1 VDESRKGYLLG
12 LGAYVSWG
20 FFPLYFKLLRPAG
33 PIEIL
38 THRVIWSSL
47 VIALLLSVARS
58 WRRIAA
64 LRHRPG
70 TLGAIAV
77 AATLLAINWG
87 TYVYGVNS
95 DRVVETSLGY
105 FITPLISVAFGLV
118 VFGERLRPAQWGALG
133 VGTVAVAVLTVD
145 YGRLPWI
152 ALVLAGSFA
161 SYGLVKKRL
170 GLPPTDGLFVESAT
184 LAVPALGYLTWLTLA
199 GRSTFTTISVAHTA
213 LLASTGIVTAVPLL
227 MFAASANRSTMT
239 GLGILQYVAPVLQF
253 LVGVGIEHEPM
264 PAARL
269 LGFALVWLALVVFT
283 WDGLRRRPTR
293 GAEPSQRATQGAEPS
308 QRATQ
313 GAEPSSARAVEP
325 GTAPENAAGAA
336 QATL

>member
-1 VDESRKGYLLG
+1 VSESRKGYLLG
-12 LGAYVSWG
+12 LGAYVLWG

-38 THRVIWSSL
+38 AHRVVWSSL
-47 VIALLLSVARS
+47 VVAVLVSLARS
-58 WRRIAA
+58 WRRIGA
-64 LRHRPG
+64 LLRRPR
-70 TLGAIAV
+70 TFAAIAV
-77 AATLLAINWG
+77 AAALIAVNWG
-87 TYVYGVNS
+87 TYIYGVNT

-105 FITPLISVAFGLV
+105 FITPLISVAFGLL
-118 VFGERLRPAQWGALG
+118 VFGERLRPTQWVALG

-170 GLPPTDGLFVESAT
+170 GLPPTDGLLVESTT
-184 LAVPALGYLTWLTLA
+184 LAVPALGYLAWLTLA
-199 GRSTFTTISVAHTA
+199 GRSTFTSISAGHT
-213 LLASTGIVTAVPLL
+213 LLLISTGVATAGPLL
-227 MFAASANRSTMT
+227 MFAASANRITMT

-269 LGFALVWLALVVFT
+269 LGFALVWLALVIFT
-283 WDGLRRRPTR
+283 WDSLRRRR
-293 GAEPSQRATQGAEPS
+293 AHGAERAGKRKAGSGGGVDQQGDGPVPDLQPADLVRP
-308 QRATQ
+308 Q
-313 GAEPSSARAVEP
+313 
-325 GTAPENAAGAA
+325 
-336 QATL
+336 